1 MSFAVRASIDFLPT
15 FTNLNTWGKR
25 NNTKC
30 NFCVNKETL
39 HHILN
44 NCSTFLTQGR
54 YTWRHNSILATI
66 VKHLKDNIPDNTS
79 VKLYADIP
87 GWSINSGTIP
97 PNILLTSQRP
107 DLVIVNNAKK
117 LIHVVELTIPFE
129 RNIASA
135 HNRKIERYSSL
146 ISDINSGEY
155 NCVLS
160 CIEIGSRGLITRE
173 NKNRM
178 SAIFKFTGSKA
189 KKNVFNDISKN
200 ALLCSYSIWNARHEP
215 SWIECPYIK
224 I

>member
-1 MSFAVRASIDFLPT
+1 M
-15 FTNLNTWGKR
+15 
-25 NNTKC
+25 
-30 NFCVNKETL
+30 
-39 HHILN
+39 
-44 NCSTFLTQGR
+44 
-54 YTWRHNSILATI
+54 
-66 VKHLKDNIPDNTS
+66 KH
-79 VKLYADIP
+79 YADIL
-87 GWSINSGTIP
+87 GWSINGGTIP
-97 PNILLTSQRP
+97 PNILPTSQRP

-160 CIEIGSRGLITRE
+160 CIEIGSRGLIRPTRE

-200 ALLCSYSIWNARHEP
+200 ALLCSFAI
-215 SWIECPYIK
+215 
-224 I
+224 